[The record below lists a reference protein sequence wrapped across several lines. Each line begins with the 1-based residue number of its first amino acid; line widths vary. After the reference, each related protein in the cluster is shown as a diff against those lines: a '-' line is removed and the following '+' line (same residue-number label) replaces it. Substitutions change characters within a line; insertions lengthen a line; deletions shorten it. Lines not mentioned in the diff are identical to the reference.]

1 VLTAPSDIND
11 NPAWVNHVMNDDV
24 PPVAITCTID
34 DVNGDEPDL
43 AGDKPTLEATESV
56 VGTRDITLLCRLVAA
71 GLPVTGLPPSGASL
85 SLEPQITRRMGKSF
99 GQLLT
104 KRAVLIAL
112 GLAGFGGGGGCNCA
126 VVVDIRLRGSLECG
140 VGVESDAL
148 GGLDCPD
155 G

>member
-1 VLTAPSDIND
+1 MLTAPSDIND
-11 NPAWVNHVMNDDV
+11 NPAWVNQVVNDDV
-24 PPVAITCTID
+24 LPVAIACAID

-43 AGDKPTLEATESV
+43 AGDKPTLEATESA
-56 VGTRDITLLCRLVAA
+56 VGPRDITLLCRLVAA
-71 GLPVTGLPPSGASL
+71 GLPVTGIPPSGSSL

-126 VVVDIRLRGSLECG
+126 IVVDIRLRGSLACG
-140 VGVESDAL
+140 VGVESDAPA
-148 GGLDCPD
+148 GSDRPD